1 MNKDL
6 LKLSNLSKEFLTAN
20 SKIKI
25 LKKIN
30 VKIAYGKIV
39 ALVGPSG
46 SGKSTLLHLIG
57 QLDTVTSGDI
67 FFENVNLSNV
77 DEQEKDNIRRDK
89 ISIVYQQN
97 NLLSDFTSLENVAIA
112 MISSGKSK
120 EYANNAARKI
130 LKNVG
135 LSKRLDH
142 FPSDLSVGEQ
152 QRVAIA
158 RAVINEPQ
166 LILADEPTG
175 SLDQSTS
182 KEIFNL
188 FLKFKSQNRS
198 IIFATHNRELA
209 DKADYKLRIID
220 GNIRRSNEKYK

>member
-1 MNKDL
+1 MSNIIKTV
-6 LKLSNLSKEFLTAN
+6 NLSKSFFLKKN
-20 SKIKI
+20 LNI
-25 LKKIN
+25 LKKISIE
-30 VKIAYGKIV
+30 VKKGELV
-39 ALVGPSG
+39 ALLGPSG
-46 SGKSTLLHLIG
+46 SGKSTLLHMIAL
-57 QLDTVTSGDI
+57 LDQPSGGEIYFEGKKTSLMKD
-67 FFENVNLSNV
+67 V
-77 DEQEKDNIRRDK
+77 EKNEIRSKK

-97 NLLSDFTSLENVAIA
+97 NLLNDFTSLENVAIA
-112 MISSGKSK
+112 MICSGKNKKFASSAAK
-120 EYANNAARKI
+120 EI
-130 LKNVG
+130 LKKVG

-158 RAVINEPQ
+158 RAAINKPQ

-198 IIFATHNRELA
+198 IIYATHNRELA
-209 DKADYKLRIID
+209 DKADYKLKIID
-220 GNIRRSNEKYK
+220 GNIRRSNE

>member
-1 MNKDL
+1 MSSIIKTV
-6 LKLSNLSKEFLTAN
+6 NLSKSFFFKK
-20 SKIKI
+20 KINI

-30 VKIAYGKIV
+30 IEIKKGELIA
-39 ALVGPSG
+39 LLGPSG
-46 SGKSTLLHLIG
+46 SGKSTFLHMIALLDQPSNGEIYFEG
-57 QLDTVTSGDI
+57 KKTSQMND
-67 FFENVNLSNV
+67 V
-77 DEQEKDNIRRDK
+77 EKDEVRGKK

-112 MISSGKSK
+112 MISSGKNK
-120 EYANNAARKI
+120 KYANNAARKI

>member
-1 MNKDL
+1 MSSIIKTV
-6 LKLSNLSKEFLTAN
+6 NLSKNFFFKKKLN
-20 SKIKI
+20 I
-25 LKKIN
+25 LKKISIEI
-30 VKIAYGKIV
+30 KKGELV
-39 ALVGPSG
+39 ALLGPSG
-46 SGKSTLLHLIG
+46 SGKSTFLHMIALLDQPSNGEIY
-57 QLDTVTSGDI
+57 
-67 FFENVNLSNV
+67 FEGKKISQMNDV
-77 DEQEKDNIRRDK
+77 EKDEVRGKK

-112 MISSGKSK
+112 MISAGKNK
-120 EYANNAARKI
+120 EYANNEAKKI

-182 KEIFNL
+182 MEIFNL
-188 FLKFKSQNRS
+188 FLKFKSQIRS
-198 IIFATHNRELA
+198 IIYATHNRELA
-209 DKADYKLRIID
+209 NRADYKLKIID
-220 GNIRRSNEKYK
+220 GNIRRSNEYYK